1 MAELKATNVDG
12 TVVALRQENA
22 TSTSKTLAL
31 TDRDKVVAC
40 TNASAIT
47 ITVPNNS
54 SVAFPIGSLV
64 YVARV
69 GTGSVALAAAGGV
82 TLTKTGSLGE
92 GEELYIRKRATNNW
106 VVVERPYNLEG
117 TGGSQSASGN
127 FQISSFTSGTGTF
140 TVQ

>member
-12 TVVALRQENA
+12 TVVALREENA

-40 TNASAIT
+40 TNTSAIT

-117 TGGSQSASGN
+117 TGGSQSTSGN